1 MTVLT
6 YLSTQTDP
14 EARGRALGEAF
25 AGGVGGAWLRYERIF
40 AAGGV
45 DAARAHELGESALQA
60 LDGWAPDL
68 SAELRG
74 IAAGAGLPAWRVA
87 AVNAR
92 TEIMARVR
100 TKTPGECSTA
110 VVLPRDGGAPRTIQ
124 TWDWLQSLRDA
135 KLLWRVELAS
145 GRVVKTFTELGVLGK
160 IGVNDAGLGVHFNFL
175 QHHDDG
181 LGDGT
186 GVPVHL
192 VARRILDEAST
203 VDEATAIARSAP
215 VTASTALTVV
225 TQDDART
232 LELSPAGVG
241 VVAPDPDGVLLHTNH
256 FLDPELAEG
265 ERLAPEDPD
274 TIARYD
280 ELERRRAG
288 LSAPTPEQRAEALVL
303 HREDGAALCCHPEL
317 GATLADEWETLL
329 TISLSVPDATLT
341 YIDGAP
347 CQAAA
352 VGWSTF

>member
-6 YLSTQTDP
+6 YNSTQADP

-25 AGGVGGAWLRYERIF
+25 AGGVGGAWLRYEQIF

-45 DAARAHELGESALQA
+45 DAARAHDLGESALRA
-60 LDGWAPDL
+60 VEAWAPSL
-68 SAELRG
+68 AAELRG
-74 IAAGAGLPAWRVA
+74 VAVGAGVPAWRVA

-92 TEIMARVR
+92 TEILARVR

-110 VVLPRDGGAPRTIQ
+110 VVLPQDGSPPRTIQ

-181 LGDGT
+181 LGEGT

-203 VDEATAIARSAP
+203 LDEATAIAASAP

-225 TQDDART
+225 TRDGART
-232 LELSPAGVG
+232 LELSPRGVG
-241 VVAPDPDGVLLHTNH
+241 IVEPDEDGVLLHTNH
-256 FLDPELAEG
+256 FLDGELATG
-265 ERLAPEDPD
+265 ERLAPDDPD
-274 TIARYD
+274 TIARYE
-280 ELERRRAG
+280 ELERRRTA
-288 LSAPTPEQRAEALVL
+288 LSAPTAAARADALVL

-329 TISLSVPDATLT
+329 TVSLSVTDATLT

-347 CQAAA
+347 CQAGA